1 MERVVNTKFYTFNQN
16 NSGGSFVADKKNGIS
31 EFVII
36 EALTADDANTRAE
49 NIGIYFNGCEDGNDC
64 PCCGD
69 RWYQASES
77 DAEKIPSLYGKPVE
91 EAEAGWFRKD
101 VFIHYMDGKIK
112 EVLLKEPIS
121 TEKL

>member
-1 MERVVNTKFYTFNQN
+1 MKRVVNTKFYTFNQN
-16 NSGGSFVADKKNGIS
+16 NSGGCFVADKKRGIS

-36 EALTADDANTRAE
+36 EALNADDANTRAE

-69 RWYQASES
+69 RWYQVSES

-91 EAEAGWFRKD
+91 EAEAGWSRKD

-112 EVLLKEPIS
+112 EVLLKEPIQ
-121 TEKL
+121 TEK